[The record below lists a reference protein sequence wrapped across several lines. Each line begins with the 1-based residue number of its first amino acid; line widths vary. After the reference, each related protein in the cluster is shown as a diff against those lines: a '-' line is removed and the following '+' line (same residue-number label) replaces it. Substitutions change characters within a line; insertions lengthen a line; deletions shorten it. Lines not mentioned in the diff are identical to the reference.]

1 MSRLPPWAKRLL
13 CLVILLCLA
22 TAATPRLLEMSDA
35 TYTLTPE
42 EPGTAKTG
50 NNEARILAAI
60 DDIRAGNMADARA
73 TVDALLQEQ
82 PNYRLAQLL
91 RADLY
96 AMRAMPLDT
105 IGGGVMNSTASS
117 ATSVLDDLRKEAQ
130 VRIAHR
136 DDDPSTANKLP
147 ANIILFAPN
156 QKYAVL
162 IDAATSRLY
171 VFENDNGKP
180 KRVKDHYVVVGKLG
194 VDKKVEGDQRTPLGV
209 YFVTSHL
216 SRPQLDKTYGELADL
231 YGVGAWP
238 ISYPNELDR
247 SQRRTGHGIWLHGS
261 PAATYA
267 RAPQASNGCVVLTD
281 EEMLKVST
289 YLQPGNTPVI
299 VAPNVEWLSEADWI
313 KRQSAM
319 KNLVSQW
326 KTKWESLDSAA
337 YLDFYGDEFRS
348 AEGQTLDAWRS
359 QKTAVNAGK
368 TWTKIQLNDL
378 SIFAAGEKS
387 SQLVTTFDQDYRS
400 NNLDNQ
406 MRKRLYWQ
414 RGDDGWKIV
423 WEGSA
428 AI

>member
-1 MSRLPPWAKRLL
+1 MSHLPPWAKRLI

-22 TAATPRLLEMSDA
+22 TAATPRLFEFSD
-35 TYTLTPE
+35 TTFTLTPDIA
-42 EPGTAKTG
+42 GTAKSG
-50 NNEARILAAI
+50 NNETRILAAI

-73 TVDALLQEQ
+73 TVDALLDEQ

-96 AMRAMPLDT
+96 AMRSMPLT
-105 IGGGVMNSTASS
+105 TMGGGIANAPNG
-117 ATSVLDDLRKEAQ
+117 ALDELRKEAL

-136 DDDPSTANKLP
+136 NEDQTTGNKLP
-147 ANIILFAPN
+147 ANIVVFAPN
-156 QKYAVL
+156 QKYAILV
-162 IDAATSRLY
+162 DASTSRLY
-171 VFENDNGKP
+171 VFANDNGKP
-180 KRVKDHYVVVGKLG
+180 NRIKDHYVVVGKLG
-194 VDKKVEGDQRTPLGV
+194 VDKKVEGDQRSPLGV
-209 YFVTSHL
+209 YFVTNHL
-216 SRPQLDKTYGELADL
+216 TRPQLDKTYGELADL

-247 SQRRTGHGIWLHGS
+247 SQKRTGYGIWLHGS

-267 RAPQASNGCVVLTD
+267 RAPQASNGCVVLTN

-299 VAPNVEWLSEADWI
+299 IAPQVEWLSESEWLQ
-313 KRQSAM
+313 RQTAAM
-319 KNLVSQW
+319 TLLNTW
-326 KTKWESLDSAA
+326 KSKWENLDSSA
-337 YLDFYGDEFRS
+337 YLNFYGNEFRS
-348 AEGQTLDAWRS
+348 AEGQTIDTWRS

-368 TWTKIQLNDL
+368 TWAKIQLNDI

-387 SQLVTTFDQDYRS
+387 SQLVTTFKQDYRS
-400 NNLDNQ
+400 NNLENQ

-414 RGDDGWKIV
+414 RGSEGWKIV